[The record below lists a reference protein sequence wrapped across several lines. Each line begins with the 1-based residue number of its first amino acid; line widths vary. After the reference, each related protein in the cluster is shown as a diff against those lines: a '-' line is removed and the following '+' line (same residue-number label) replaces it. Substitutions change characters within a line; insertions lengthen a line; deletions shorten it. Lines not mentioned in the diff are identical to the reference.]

1 LFEYKKAGLICM
13 FPPYRIVP
21 RLCQRSRRVIFP
33 INLCC
38 AAMHECSRK
47 KGAEI
52 KSLNCSIFH
61 LHLLFY
67 GGKGPEV
74 AYHDSWLS
82 LLPLAVQ
89 SFILGILVLKVPTQ
103 LLWWIWLVCFFPI
116 FSREWLCL

>member
-1 LFEYKKAGLICM
+1 
-13 FPPYRIVP
+13 
-21 RLCQRSRRVIFP
+21 
-33 INLCC
+33 
-38 AAMHECSRK
+38 MHECSRK

-103 LLWWIWLVCFFPI
+103 LL
-116 FSREWLCL
+116 